1 MVMGVRVCPK
11 CKSIYAEDIRFCG
24 IDGEKLVDQDADPL
38 IGHTLGKY
46 EILRRLG
53 AGAMG
58 VVYRAR
64 HSVLETEFAVKVL
77 YGEHG
82 ANETV
87 TKRFRR
93 EAQAVSKIKHPNV
106 VSIVDFGVEDEGL
119 SYLVMELVE
128 GPTLQELIRAEA
140 PFELARAKLIS
151 RHIAEGLAEAHH
163 HGFVHRD
170 LKPGN
175 VIVNQKRRGELAK
188 ILDFGLVTITDSESS
203 QTRLT
208 KTGHTVG
215 TPAYMAPEQT
225 RSSKVQPTAD
235 LYSLGVIIFEMLTG
249 NLPFDGET
257 SDVLIRKCLE
267 PAPSLEKFGHL
278 GVLTNAL
285 VERDP
290 SARPQT
296 AQETVQFIDELLDQ
310 AGVSTSGFHNSP
322 LSSSSAIARKN
333 SSSSAIPGSSL
344 QSSVPLDET
353 TAQVATPA
361 LSFSDVDALAR
372 TSPSRLAANASSDD
386 SAQILAAQAS
396 GGTRKLL
403 PALLAIAV
411 SLVAGIIFF
420 SLPDEVSV
428 PVATTAIT
436 LPKEASPPPSKIN
449 NKAEVAV
456 VNNGTGEVGKREVK
470 APNPAISTE
479 QKTTAQDAPLK
490 NEAKESE
497 PLPEVKAQDDKKAA
511 LAVGQPSASKSVAVK
526 PKPVPNKRNT
536 RSSKRK
542 RPAPVVRKKAPPP
555 KPAKP
560 TPKVAE
566 VPPKPPVVAAKP
578 KPMMPEPMMPAPK
591 PGTLKIR
598 GLTWWDV
605 HVDGQKKY
613 RHPSKPRV
621 FEAGKYVIELHNFNC
636 ANSPIRKTI
645 TISAGQKVQLRPK
658 CDAQ

>member
-1 MVMGVRVCPK
+1 MVVAVRVCPK

-24 IDGEKLVDQDADPL
+24 IDGEKLVEQSDDPL

-46 EILRRLG
+46 EITKRLG

-106 VSIVDFGVEDEGL
+106 VSIVDFGIEDEGL

-128 GPTLQELIRAEA
+128 GPTLQDLIRAEA
-140 PFELARAKLIS
+140 PFDLARSKLIA

-175 VIVNQKRRGELAK
+175 VIINQKRRGELAK

-249 NLPFDGET
+249 RLPFDGDT
-257 SDVLIRKCLE
+257 SDVLLRKCME
-267 PAPSLEKFGHL
+267 PAPSLKEFGDL
-278 GVLTNAL
+278 GLLGDAL
-285 VERDP
+285 IERDP
-290 SARPQT
+290 AARPQT

-310 AGVSTSGFHNSP
+310 SGVSISGLHNSP
-322 LSSSSAIARKN
+322 LSSSSALARK
-333 SSSSAIPGSSL
+333 SGS
-344 QSSVPLDET
+344 
-353 TAQVATPA
+353 TPA
-361 LSFSDVDALAR
+361 LSGASLRISSPLSETSAKVIPQAAPLADADALAR
-372 TSPSRLAANASSDD
+372 TSPSQPTALGSSESSASAIPSPGLSGNGKLVPAIVIIATVLIAAFVFLN
-386 SAQILAAQAS
+386 
-396 GGTRKLL
+396 R
-403 PALLAIAV
+403 
-411 SLVAGIIFF
+411 
-420 SLPDEVSV
+420 PDEVSV
-428 PVATTAIT
+428 PVTAKPLDIKNEPAPPSPAIT
-436 LPKEASPPPSKIN
+436 KKV
-449 NKAEVAV
+449 VA
-456 VNNGTGEVGKREVK
+456 KP
-470 APNPAISTE
+470 APAISPT
-479 QKTTAQDAPLK
+479 
-490 NEAKESE
+490 NETVSSNSGSEASQTNNPES
-497 PLPEVKAQDDKKAA
+497 
-511 LAVGQPSASKSVAVK
+511 
-526 PKPVPNKRNT
+526 
-536 RSSKRK
+536 
-542 RPAPVVRKKAPPP
+542 P
-555 KPAKP
+555 KPATKEVAP
-560 TPKVAE
+560 EAASPEKNVAQQKVTKAVAVEKKRDPKFTKKRDTARSTKKTTIAKQASGALSDKKSEPKTVAPAPKT
-566 VPPKPPVVAAKP
+566 VAPAPKPPVVAEKP
-578 KPMMPEPMMPAPK
+578 KPTVASAPKMPPPK
-591 PGTLKIR
+591 PGKLKIR
-598 GLTWWDV
+598 GMTWWDV

-613 RHPSKPRV
+613 RHPSKPHV
-621 FEAGKYVIELHNFNC
+621 FSAGKYLIELHNFNC

-645 TISAGQKVQLRPK
+645 TIKPGQKVQLKPK
-658 CDAQ
+658 CQAQ